1 MSEDN
6 IPNTENL
13 DNVHTETIKQLT
25 ESYFQVAITKSDLT
39 RMDGEI
45 EGEKRTIFDLF
56 VQEKTLHPEN
66 QTFSEQDLSD
76 YVTTYQ
82 LKIEAERAGDLENA
96 YLYGQ
101 RIQEYDNLL
110 NEIITYPESTIN
122 TTVLDEIKNQIE
134 GKVSKN
140 EESSL
145 MSFRTNE
152 LEGKLSK
159 LSSSVNK
166 SAKKAQKQM
175 GSIAE
180 HIYPV
185 ELIESWTKKL
195 HYYNEQLDEF
205 IGDINK
211 VDVNIPMEWLRKI
224 VKQFVKRINFGIALL
239 RYYIVKALWGMLS
252 GLRKQ
257 VEFIAPIIMSD
268 GIEVSEEGVKVLPPG
283 HWIFTGQIWKVV
295 GAIISW
301 IKAVIKWFLHPYLLL
316 IQFAIDFM
324 TYTPP
329 LIEEVASLLVK
340 VVAVPPII
348 LSKVLQIAEKH
359 IKEGKTIV
367 STECGTIKMQPIN
380 FQELMSSNPPEKPVY
395 AEFSDMADEY
405 KELKTTKQK
414 QVDEVKAIW
423 DKFVASTKEIKVPE
437 DVYISAI
444 AKENRV
450 YKGTL
455 YYMKVPEV
463 MNVVDGY
470 KIAWRI
476 FGSKKLLDFT
486 APTGKP
492 APSDKAPLVGQFS
505 ELRNDVRKALKVSQ
519 VSSLLEGSF
528 GKEVYQGL
536 YNYLLALTKKDT
548 TKNGIEYYYF
558 LKDLAKKS
566 SEYDVAVNTLL
577 TDMKKGIVQ
586 IWTTNENL
594 RKMEVRSWRK

>member
-1 MSEDN
+1 
-6 IPNTENL
+6 
-13 DNVHTETIKQLT
+13 
-25 ESYFQVAITKSDLT
+25 
-39 RMDGEI
+39 
-45 EGEKRTIFDLF
+45 
-56 VQEKTLHPEN
+56 
-66 QTFSEQDLSD
+66 
-76 YVTTYQ
+76 
-82 LKIEAERAGDLENA
+82 
-96 YLYGQ
+96 
-101 RIQEYDNLL
+101 
-110 NEIITYPESTIN
+110 
-122 TTVLDEIKNQIE
+122 
-134 GKVSKN
+134 
-140 EESSL
+140 
-145 MSFRTNE
+145 
-152 LEGKLSK
+152 
-159 LSSSVNK
+159 
-166 SAKKAQKQM
+166 
-175 GSIAE
+175 
-180 HIYPV
+180 
-185 ELIESWTKKL
+185 
-195 HYYNEQLDEF
+195 
-205 IGDINK
+205 
-211 VDVNIPMEWLRKI
+211 
-224 VKQFVKRINFGIALL
+224 
-239 RYYIVKALWGMLS
+239 
-252 GLRKQ
+252 
-257 VEFIAPIIMSD
+257 
-268 GIEVSEEGVKVLPPG
+268 
-283 HWIFTGQIWKVV
+283 
-295 GAIISW
+295 
-301 IKAVIKWFLHPYLLL
+301 
-316 IQFAIDFM
+316 
-324 TYTPP
+324 
-329 LIEEVASLLVK
+329 
-340 VVAVPPII
+340 
-348 LSKVLQIAEKH
+348 
-359 IKEGKTIV
+359 
-367 STECGTIKMQPIN
+367 
-380 FQELMSSNPPEKPVY
+380 
-395 AEFSDMADEY
+395 MADEY

-423 DKFVASTKEIKVPE
+423 DKFVTSTKEIKVPE

-566 SEYDVAVNTLL
+566 SEYDVLICYDYTNLDLHFDFSKYKECNLVAVNTLL